1 MGDEPRVEEEG
12 EEKDHGGL
20 LHNYC
25 PTAYDNERRLAAE
38 LARDSL
44 CALVPCKEMARGSGA
59 LGSCTEEAR
68 DSVVA
73 LWSAAL
79 NSRVGAFRK
88 SNRLDTTT
96 AWTRKYETCFGKH
109 GKRGVIQYSIYA
121 PLNLIIPYTLLCV
134 AIISHIFTWPVPVS
148 FVCIPL

>member
-1 MGDEPRVEEEG
+1 MSSKVDEPRFEEEE

-25 PTAYDNERRLAAE
+25 PTAGDNERRLAAE

-59 LGSCTEEAR
+59 LGSCTEVAR

-73 LWSAAL
+73 LWSAACRDTPRYAEIRRDTPRYAEPAA
-79 NSRVGAFRK
+79 RVRYYSYASKQYGVDVTK
-88 SNRLDTTT
+88 KEK
-96 AWTRKYETCFGKH
+96 WTSGYDSDILCLP
-109 GKRGVIQYSIYA
+109 
-121 PLNLIIPYTLLCV
+121 PLFYI
-134 AIISHIFTWPVPVS
+134 
-148 FVCIPL
+148 